1 MILLLDTSTP
11 TCRVTILSHG
21 QIFKNEWQ
29 ADRNLAKGLL
39 GYLKDELMST
49 NAAFSDLTGIGV
61 YSGPGSFT
69 GLRIGI
75 TVANTIASSQDI
87 QIVGETGDDWQE
99 KAIKRLQDG
108 ESDNIVMPIYGSEAH
123 ITKPRK

>member
-11 TCRVTILSHG
+11 TCRVTVLSHS
-21 QIFKNEWQ
+21 QVFKNEWQ
-29 ADRNLAKGLL
+29 ADRSLAKGLL
-39 GYLKDELMST
+39 GYLKSELMSAD
-49 NAAFSDLTGIGV
+49 AAFGDLTGIGV
-61 YSGPGSFT
+61 YAGPGSFT

-87 QIVGETGDDWQE
+87 PIVGGTGGDWQDRAVE
-99 KAIKRLQDG
+99 RLKAG
-108 ESDNIVMPIYGSEAH
+108 ESDNIVMPIYGSEAN